1 MQYLKRLK
9 NNRRGV
15 ITWTHGL
22 SQQQLCY
29 CLVVRFG
36 GSLTGDAVR
45 IAAKMATKD
54 NIKEL
59 RSEIKLEHAS
69 LSDKVEK
76 LNEFHVRHLEYHAGY
91 KHKK

>member
-1 MQYLKRLK
+1 MDSWIIPTATVL
-9 NNRRGV
+9 
-15 ITWTHGL
+15 L
-22 SQQQLCY
+22 SSGALWW
-29 CLVVRFG
+29 R
-36 GSLTGDAVR
+36 LTGDAVR